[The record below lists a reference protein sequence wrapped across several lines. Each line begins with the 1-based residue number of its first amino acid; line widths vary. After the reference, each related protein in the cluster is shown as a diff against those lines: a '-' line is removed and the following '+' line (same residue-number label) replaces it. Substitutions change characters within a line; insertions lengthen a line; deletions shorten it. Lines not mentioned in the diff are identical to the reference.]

1 MKCLILW
8 IAWAELG
15 MAQFAG
21 LPYCADT
28 GASDT
33 YACSLSPTPF
43 PLSYLVGFHYRFR
56 ANTANTGAATIN
68 FNSIGVISIVRVA
81 GGVTTALVDND
92 IRVGQIVDMVYDG
105 TNMQMQS
112 TSGNAP
118 QASGLAFLVSN
129 NLSEGTA
136 STMRSNLGLGTAAL
150 ISSTCSGDL
159 SGTLPGCTVAKVN
172 GIGMSGTPATG
183 QVPVATGNAAATW
196 QANPVT
202 MYGGNPLNGTI
213 AASTT
218 NYLSIGPA
226 APNGTEANR
235 SWIVPITGTLK
246 NLYLRTNSTQNA
258 GGTLVCNVRIAETT
272 DGATSITV
280 TAGGTAQ
287 IWSDTTNGT
296 AVSAGQL
303 ASIKCVNNYAG
314 GVSAALSGWGL
325 ELTVP

>member
-1 MKCLILW
+1 
-8 IAWAELG
+8 

-21 LPYCADT
+21 LPYCADA

-43 PLSYLVGFHYRFR
+43 PLSYLVGFHYRFK

-68 FNSIGVISIVRVA
+68 FNSIGVASIVKVA

-118 QASGLAFLVSN
+118 QASGVSFLIAN

-136 STMRSNLGLGTAAL
+136 ATMRTNMGLGTVSLLNSYVAGIFAGN
-150 ISSTCSGDL
+150 SL
-159 SGTLPGCTVAKVN
+159 SGTVG
-172 GIGMSGTPATG
+172 
-183 QVPVATGNAAATW
+183 
-196 QANPVT
+196 
-202 MYGGNPLNGTI
+202 
-213 AASTT
+213 ASTT
-218 NYLSIGPA
+218 IYLSLGA
-226 APNGTEANR
+226 VSMNGTEANR
-235 SWIVPITGTLK
+235 SWITPVTGTYK
-246 NLYLRTNSTQNA
+246 NFYLRTNSTQNA
-258 GGTLVCNVRIAETT
+258 GGTLVCNVRTTETT

-287 IWSDTTNGT
+287 IWSDVVNGT
-296 AVSAGQL
+296 SATAGQL
-303 ASIKCVNNYAG
+303 ASIKCINNYSG
-314 GVSAALSGWGL
+314 GISAQIQGWSV